1 MSKRV
6 IEIRNRWTNEVLFS
20 VEAETL
26 AEAVKAALASGA
38 NLSRADLYGA
48 NLYGANLYGANL
60 SRANLYGANLSGANL
75 SRANLYGANLSGANL
90 SGADLYGADLYGA
103 NLSGAN
109 LYGADLS
116 RANLSGANL
125 YGADLSRA
133 DLSRADLSRADLS
146 RANLS
151 RANLSGANLS
161 RANLSDANLSDAK
174 NAPQNI
180 LAPYRDDIRKVLD
193 TAPGEVGG
201 LLQALWDGKVDG
213 STYTGE
219 CACLVGTLEKVR
231 GKGTNVEIPNLGHDS
246 TRPAE
251 EWFINI
257 RKGDTPVSS
266 PAAAFAAAVIAEWM
280 HERAMVAPVKLRTSE
295 P

>member
-38 NLSRADLYGA
+38 NLS
-48 NLYGANLYGANL
+48 GANL
-60 SRANLYGANLSGANL
+60 SRANL

-103 NLSGAN
+103 NLYGANLSGADLYGADLSGAN

-116 RANLSGANL
+116 RANLYGANL
-125 YGADLSRA
+125 SG
-133 DLSRADLSRADLS
+133 ADLS

-151 RANLSGANLS
+151 GANLSGANLSGANLS
-161 RANLSDANLSDAK
+161 RANLYGANLSRANLSGADLYGAK

-231 GKGTNVEIPNLGHDS
+231 GKGRNVEIPNLGHDS
-246 TRPAE
+246 SRPAE

-280 HERAMVAPVKLRTSE
+280 HERNIVAPVKLRTSE
-295 P
+295 A